1 MVHGV
6 FAYWLAGHKRPLR
19 PSGQVARAVSAGAR
33 RCPGRHPPQVSRH
46 KLAHTANTRHYM
58 FEPKSGA
65 AVLRFV
71 ETECPKLSPAKSR
84 SEMGAAGGDR
94 RYGEGE
100 RVGERVHV
108 HAYWGRGAWGA
119 TRRAATSRCVSL
131 VQCIRLCWP
140 AAHSASVAAP
150 RLTGLR
156 CICGDHRGDRRRGVR
171 AGLVA
176 LLCGISLQVGSAT
189 CMTAHSRAVRLS
201 DQHTD

>member
-71 ETECPKLSPAKSR
+71 ETLSSQKPQR
-84 SEMGAAGGDR
+84 NGGS
-94 RYGEGE
+94 G
-100 RVGERVHV
+100 
-108 HAYWGRGAWGA
+108 GRPEVW
-119 TRRAATSRCVSL
+119 
-131 VQCIRLCWP
+131 
-140 AAHSASVAAP
+140 
-150 RLTGLR
+150 
-156 CICGDHRGDRRRGVR
+156 
-171 AGLVA
+171 
-176 LLCGISLQVGSAT
+176 
-189 CMTAHSRAVRLS
+189 
-201 DQHTD
+201 